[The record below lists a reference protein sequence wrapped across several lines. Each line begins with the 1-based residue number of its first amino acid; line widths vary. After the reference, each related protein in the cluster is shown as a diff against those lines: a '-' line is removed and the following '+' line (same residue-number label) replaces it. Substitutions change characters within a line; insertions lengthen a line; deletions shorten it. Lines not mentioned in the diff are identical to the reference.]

1 MASYAYVAYDAT
13 GKEKRGSVEADDQG
27 RAASML
33 KKDGLIVAKITEQ
46 NAMNKEVDLSSIFKK
61 KIKPRDLSVFCR
73 QFVSIINAGV
83 TITDA
88 LVMLGDQ
95 TENPTMRGAIKDVE
109 QNIRKGETLSRAM
122 KMRSDVFPN
131 LLSNMVAA
139 GEASGSLEVSLERM
153 AIQYEKDAA
162 IKAMVKKAMV
172 YPIIVVIVAIIVVIV
187 MLTWIVPMFMSMFA
201 DMDIEMPK
209 ITLAVMAASDWMKG
223 HWYIVVLVIAL
234 IAVGIGVFKRSATGQ
249 RVFGFLAL
257 KIPLIS
263 NFTVKSA
270 AAQFSRTMSTLMY
283 SGISMVDALDI
294 TGNNLTNVYFKD
306 LIKETKDAVKQ
317 GVPISQPIMRSGL
330 FPSMV
335 GHMMKIGEETG
346 DMGAMLEKVADY
358 FDEEVEAATQQ
369 LLAAL
374 EPMIIILLA
383 GVVGVII
390 GAVMAPMAAMYAGL
404 DAL

>member
-33 KKDGLIVAKITEQ
+33 KKEGLIVAKITEQ

-390 GAVMAPMAAMYAGL
+390 GAVMAPMAAMYEGL